1 MTADR
6 HRHRRRDRGPLRR
19 SPIGQIV
26 RTRRGRR
33 AARAAIVAGLVGFTG
48 LWAVVRGDRTA
59 AADLAVTLKL
69 QQHASP
75 RLDRLL
81 AAASWPGFPPQSRI
95 VPPAIV
101 GAAWLG
107 GRRTE
112 ARYMLA
118 AWGAALLSSAS
129 KWTVRRPRPLPPR
142 VRVALAPLGGSSFPS
157 GHVLTYV
164 GWYGFLAHLAAIHL
178 DDPRLRRATVAALLT
193 LVALV
198 GPSRIEQGHHWATD
212 VLASYLLGLAYLLA
226 VVELYGRAVEPK
238 ETGIRAPVAAL
249 DRAVPG

>member
-1 MTADR
+1 MTANR
-6 HRHRRRDRGPLRR
+6 ARDRRPLLWLPLGRT
-19 SPIGQIV
+19 V
-26 RTRRGRR
+26 RARRGRR
-33 AARAAIVAGLVGFTG
+33 AARAAIAAGLVGFTG

-69 QQHASP
+69 QERASP

-81 AAASWPGFPPQSRI
+81 AAVSWPGFPPQSRI
-95 VPPAIV
+95 VPPAII
-101 GAAWLG
+101 GSAWLT

-118 AWGAALLSSAS
+118 AWGAALLSTAV
-129 KWTVRRPRPLPPR
+129 KATVQRPRPLPPR

-164 GWYGFLAHLAAIHL
+164 GWYGFLAHLAAVHL
-178 DDPRLRRATVAALLT
+178 DDARLRRAAVGSLVA

-238 ETGIRAPVAAL
+238 ETGIRALVAAL
-249 DRAVPG
+249 DRAIPG

>member
-1 MTADR
+1 MIAVGLTGFAALWALVRADR
-6 HRHRRRDRGPLRR
+6 
-19 SPIGQIV
+19 S
-26 RTRRGRR
+26 
-33 AARAAIVAGLVGFTG
+33 
-48 LWAVVRGDRTA
+48 A

-69 QQHASP
+69 QERASP
-75 RLDRLL
+75 PLDRFL
-81 AAASWPGFPPQSRI
+81 AAVSWPGFPPQSRI
-95 VPPAIV
+95 VPPALI
-101 GAAWLG
+101 GIAWST

-118 AWGAALLSSAS
+118 AWGAALLSTVVKA
-129 KWTVRRPRPLPPR
+129 TVRRPRPLPPR

-164 GWYGFLAHLAAIHL
+164 GWYGFLAHLAAVHV
-178 DDPRLRRATVAALLT
+178 DDVRARRLAVGSLVA

-238 ETGIRAPVAAL
+238 ETGIRALVAAL
-249 DRAVPG
+249 DRAIPG